1 MWNLT
6 NCRSKLCETPALA
19 MVNCPWQESS
29 LSEIRNALNLVV
41 SNVKAQSEKAN
52 LADSEKKNSVASTVG
67 NLMMVVEDL
76 KTSIEGN
83 SQSVNTLRNEEARLK
98 QETEASIAVINDEI
112 TKVQQALFD
121 AQSEAKQAAIA
132 SGSNEDMKAAIM
144 SMDEDQSRCQAGTFA
159 EADCSPFFRRIG
171 ILEKR
176 SVELDQLQKQT
187 V

>member
-1 MWNLT
+1 MQ
-6 NCRSKLCETPALA
+6 ETIDGFQREA
-19 MVNCPWQESS
+19 ES
-29 LSEIRNALNLVV
+29 NALDKESKAFLVKEI
-41 SNVKAQSEKAN
+41 NAA
-52 LADSEKKNSVASTVG
+52 KK
-67 NLMMVVEDL
+67 
-76 KTSIEGN
+76 
-83 SQSVNTLRNEEARLK
+83 
-98 QETEASIAVINDEI
+98 EASNARMAAAHMKDEI

-132 SGSNEDMKAAIM
+132 SGSNEDMKASNEDMKAAIM

-171 ILEKR
+171 VVEKR